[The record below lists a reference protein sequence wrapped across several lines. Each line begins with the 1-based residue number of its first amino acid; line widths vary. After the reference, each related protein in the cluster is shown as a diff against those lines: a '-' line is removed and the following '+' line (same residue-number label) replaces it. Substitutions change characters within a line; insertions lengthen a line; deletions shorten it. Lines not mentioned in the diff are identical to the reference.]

1 MTRGN
6 GGRNVKS
13 ATLDYDSIA
22 LAVLMIAL
30 GFVGLLVFRL
40 LNLALTA
47 LRQAPVR
54 YPMLSERPI
63 NHAF

>member
-1 MTRGN
+1 MRA
-6 GGRNVKS
+6 RDWHW
-13 ATLDYDSIA
+13 LDYDFVA